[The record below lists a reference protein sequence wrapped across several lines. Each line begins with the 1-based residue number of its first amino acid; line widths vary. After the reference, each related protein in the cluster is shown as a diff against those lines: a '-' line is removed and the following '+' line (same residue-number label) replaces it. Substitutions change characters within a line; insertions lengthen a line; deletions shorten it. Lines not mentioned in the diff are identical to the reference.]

1 VRRKRVIDAAK
12 ELSFMMSSAC
22 DAGDFVPAPPSSH
35 PSAAGGAT
43 LNDVNN
49 SLRLLVDAVRR
60 LVEVGSFAVR
70 TTSAYEM
77 RVQRTH
83 DRLDSIT
90 WPDTE
95 EGRSSFL
102 MRFAC

>member
-1 VRRKRVIDAAK
+1 
-12 ELSFMMSSAC
+12 MSSAKICAAC
-22 DAGDFVPAPPSSH
+22 DAGDFVPASPSSH

-43 LNDVNN
+43 LNDINN
-49 SLRLLVDAVRR
+49 NLRLLVDAVRR

-70 TTSAYEM
+70 TAFPYEM
-77 RVQRTH
+77 NVGRTQTG
-83 DRLDSIT
+83 LDEVT

-95 EGRSSFL
+95 EGKSSFL